1 MIERDTAETLALDV
15 LGWLV
20 TQDELLSTFQGAS
33 GLGTSDLKERAGD
46 PELLGAVM
54 DFLLM
59 DDAWV
64 MSYCD
69 AAKIPYERLAQA
81 RAHLPGGEQVHWT

>member
-1 MIERDTAETLALDV
+1 MSERDNAEILALDV

-20 TQDELLSTFQGAS
+20 TQEDLLSTFQGAT
-33 GLGTSDLKERAGD
+33 GLGTSDLKGRAAE

-69 AAKIPYERLAQA
+69 SAKIPYDRLAQA
-81 RAHLPGGEQVHWT
+81 RAQLPGGEQVHWT